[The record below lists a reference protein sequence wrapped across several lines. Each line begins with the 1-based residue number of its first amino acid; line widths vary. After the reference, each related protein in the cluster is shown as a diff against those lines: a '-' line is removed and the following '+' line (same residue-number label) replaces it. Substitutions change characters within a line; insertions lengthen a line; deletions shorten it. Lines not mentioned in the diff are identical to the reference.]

1 MFDETDILIRSLP
14 LAVLTRQMAPSLS
27 TMKNIP
33 VVSLSFMLLLF
44 VCACGPKRPANE
56 KRYPLRGK
64 VIAVNKTERTAT
76 INHEDIPGY
85 MPAMTMSFKVKND
98 GDLVMLKAGDQVSAN
113 LVVTDV
119 DSWIEVTA
127 IVEGGSPLTPT
138 TVVPGEPKPGD
149 EIPDF
154 QLINQDGKRVR
165 LSQYKGGA
173 IALTFIYTRCPMPD
187 QCTLMSTNF
196 AAVDKALQGQP
207 DVYAKTHLLTISFDP
222 DYDTPK
228 VMRSYGA
235 SHTGKYSAETFQH
248 WEFLTGSA
256 DEVKGIA
263 QFFGLRYFHDDSS
276 GEEQVIHS
284 LRTAVI
290 GPDGKLVKL
299 YRGNEW
305 KPEQI
310 VDDLVSLSSSPASPQ
325 P

>member
-1 MFDETDILIRSLP
+1 
-14 LAVLTRQMAPSLS
+14 
-27 TMKNIP
+27 MKT
-33 VVSLSFMLLLF
+33 LQLLF
-44 VCACGPKRPANE
+44 CCAALIVLFAVGCGPRRAANE
-56 KRYPLRGK
+56 KRYPVKGK
-64 VIAVNKTERTAT
+64 VISVNKTERTAT

-85 MPAMTMSFKVKND
+85 MPGMTMAFKIKND
-98 GDLVMLKAGDQVSAN
+98 GDLEMLKAGDQVSAN

-119 DSWIEVTA
+119 DSWLEVTA
-127 IVEGGSPLTPT
+127 IVEGSSPLTPT
-138 TVVPGEPKPGD
+138 TAVPGEPKPGD

-154 QLINQDGKRVR
+154 QLVNQDGKRIR
-165 LSQYKGGA
+165 LSQYKGA
-173 IALTFIYTRCPMPD
+173 ATALTFIYTRCPMPD

-196 AAVDKALQGQP
+196 AAVDKALQSQP

-222 DYDTPK
+222 DFDTPK

-235 SHTGKYSAETFQH
+235 SHTGKYSDETFQH

-290 GPDGKLVKL
+290 GPDGKLFKL
-299 YRGNEW
+299 YRGNDW
-305 KPEQI
+305 KPDQI
-310 VDDLVSLSSSPASPQ
+310 VEDLKTLSTAQTKSP
-325 P
+325 